1 MSDHA
6 CKIYATLEFELS
18 GLQVKGKR
26 ESIMSLM
33 HGFYERGGPM
43 IRMHHELRQISYSP
57 SAGKKKFI
65 NEFNAWVLRTWTSND
80 SSMHHELRQIK
91 YSPSAP
97 KRTADSSLPN
107 VKSFV
112 QIERDRPVFR
122 LH

>member
-6 CKIYATLEFELS
+6 CKIYATLEFEPS
-18 GLQVKGKR
+18 GLQVKRKR

-43 IRMHHELRQISYSP
+43 IR
-57 SAGKKKFI
+57 
-65 NEFNAWVLRTWTSND
+65 
-80 SSMHHELRQIK
+80 MHHELRQIK